1 MHYGYTLSKN
11 WQQGNIWYVSLE
23 CWGLNFAS
31 ENRPTEKKWRGLQ
44 THLWCLDGLAW
55 NGIGSRITVKESL
68 VCEVIRKNAWGWVT
82 KVAYTLRPINIFSLS
97 PISLCP
103 MSRIGSGGGFVQSIQ
118 RNIASALKCWIS
130 GGGVARNISNKSILK
145 TYIYCKRE

>member
-11 WQQGNIWYVSLE
+11 WQQGSIWYVSLE

-31 ENRPTEKKWRGLQ
+31 ENRPTEKKNGYGLQ
-44 THLWCLDGLAW
+44 THLWSLDGLAW
-55 NGIGSRITVKESL
+55 NWIGLSHSRKRIPCLWSYQEKRMRVGNKGSM
-68 VCEVIRKNAWGWVT
+68 
-82 KVAYTLRPINIFSLS
+82 LRPINIFSLS

-103 MSRIGSGGGFVQSIQ
+103 MSRIGSGGGLLQSIQ